1 MQPIPV
7 AINVDIHTDV
17 ISTDDLPQEV
27 DLQIPSNNDPLEENK
42 PQTSSIEAMF
52 EKVGPEMES
61 TDELPEETED
71 QMDFDSN
78 TYSPPHAMDICQPDS
93 NLEIEPSSAI
103 VIRAEEN
110 VVLEVQDNDVSRQIV
125 FNVPLNLNPRALLD
139 MAKFGTRIVSN
150 IVTNHQTLQDIP
162 VTRAEDSTT
171 MISMT
176 EVSC

>member
-17 ISTDDLPQEV
+17 ISADDLPQEV
-27 DLQIPSNNDPLEENK
+27 DPQIPSNNDPLEEIR
-42 PQTSSIEAMF
+42 PQTGSTEAMF

-61 TDELPEETED
+61 TDKLPEETED

-78 TYSPPHAMDICQPDS
+78 VHSPPRAMDICQTDHS
-93 NLEIEPSSAI
+93 LELEPSSAI
-103 VIRAEEN
+103 MIRAEEN
-110 VVLEVQDNDVSRQIV
+110 VVLEVQDNDTSRQV
-125 FNVPLNLNPRALLD
+125 VLNMPLNLSPRALLD
-139 MAKFGTRIVSN
+139 MARFDTMMVSN
-150 IVTNHQTLQDIP
+150 VVTNHQTPQDTP
-162 VTRAEDSTT
+162 ATQAEDSTT

>member
-1 MQPIPV
+1 M
-7 AINVDIHTDV
+7 DIHTDV

-27 DLQIPSNNDPLEENK
+27 DPQIPSNNDPLEENR
-42 PQTSSIEAMF
+42 PQTGSIEAMF

-110 VVLEVQDNDVSRQIV
+110 VVLEVQDDNTSRHV
-125 FNVPLNLNPRALLD
+125 VLNMPMNLSPRAPLD
-139 MAKFGTRIVSN
+139 VARFDTMMKPN
-150 IVTNHQTLQDIP
+150 IMLATQ
-162 VTRAEDSTT
+162 AEDSTT
-171 MISMT
+171 MVSMI